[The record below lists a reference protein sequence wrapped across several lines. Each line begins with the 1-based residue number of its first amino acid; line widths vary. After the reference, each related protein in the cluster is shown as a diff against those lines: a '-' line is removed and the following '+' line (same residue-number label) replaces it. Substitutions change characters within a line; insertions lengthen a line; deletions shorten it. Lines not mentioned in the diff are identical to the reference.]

1 MASNNITNDV
11 EIANNDI
18 TQDELSQEKNM
29 VIMERNE
36 INEDHVIQD
45 V

>member
-1 MASNNITNDV
+1 LASNNITNDI

-29 VIMERNE
+29 VIMESNE
-36 INEDHVIQD
+36 INEDHVIQE